1 MIIRNRRMSRLLPW
15 LLAALLSIAMLVG
28 LSVRAVMEDNR
39 AEARQLEALQ
49 RLARQQATAVTRLPQ
64 VSGPAAGPPDGIASG
79 TLEAVLRQATGFPH
93 LLDARLWR
101 GDGAL
106 LSRAA
111 VPAAAAAPAPVF
123 RPPSGRVPAVVSPG
137 AGQRTAGRRAQSD
150 DPALHVWQP
159 LDDDRDG
166 RWLELVVDRDWVNR
180 PNQKYLLQM
189 LAVCAFVLVLAWLCV
204 LAITRRTTRALDA
217 VNRFALELDGS
228 GRQLE
233 PDPQTP
239 DLHGL
244 VDALNQASIRLADQQ
259 RLALRNERELRALTG
274 NIPGVVYRRRPD
286 PHLTMEHLSQEFER
300 LTGYR
305 APDLVDNDKR
315 SYASVVHPVDLEKV
329 RALVDSAIEQ
339 RRPFAAEY
347 RLRAR
352 DGSTRW
358 VLDKGQAVFNDRGE
372 LMHLT
377 GVIIND
383 TARHSA
389 ITALARSEARHRKLV
404 ENLSEVVWQSDTEA
418 RVTFVN
424 RAWSEVS
431 GLPPEELIG
440 RRLFELIGK
449 EDQAASVS
457 AWSQLLSGRD
467 EVVQWQ
473 ARIRTASGE
482 LRWGEFT
489 ARLTL
494 DPDGKPNGVAGLLS
508 DIHERRLLDVRLR
521 EGEEQLRASL
531 ELSRQLLEAM
541 PHPVYYKDR
550 DGRLRG
556 VNRAWEAFH
565 GRSRDAVIGLT
576 SRDLGPSGQADL
588 IDARDR
594 ELLGGGVNR
603 SFEVVLDNAAGE
615 PRSMLFSRAVLK
627 SHAQESTGLIGVL
640 SDMTDS
646 RRTEAELRKLSLV
659 ASRTSNAV
667 VITDASGRI
676 EWVND
681 AFTRLTGVPAAE
693 AIGDIPDIMPQGP
706 DTDPAIVAMMR
717 ERLSAHEGFQTE
729 LVSYSRDGR
738 RYWLAIDVQPIRDEH
753 GVVQQFIAVQADIT
767 ERRMREQALRASE
780 SKARQLAQV
789 VDQASE
795 AIMVK
800 DLDNRLIAWNRGA
813 QRLYGFTEQEV
824 LGRNAFEVLRIAET
838 GGSSMPSVEGQRA
851 GREERLSVT
860 RQSRKDGSTVDVEL
874 SLSPL
879 FDSEGQHI
887 GEIGVAR
894 EVSDRLRYQAELEA
908 AKDAAEA
915 ANQAKGAFL
924 ANMSHEIRTPMN
936 GIIGMT
942 ELALDTDLD
951 PEQRDYL
958 TSVRRSAENLLQV
971 INDVLD
977 YSKIDAGRIELE
989 TIPFSLRS
997 VLSDSIKALAPRARE
1012 QSSRLLLDVEPDV
1025 PDALIGDPLRIGQ
1038 VLLNLIGNAIKFT
1051 DRGEIV
1057 VAVGHTGGAGAGPS
1071 TALGHSAPVRLRFL
1085 VRDTGIGIAL
1095 QKQQEIFDAFTQ
1107 ADSST
1112 TRRYGG
1118 TGLGLSIS
1126 RQLVTLMGGQLG
1138 VDSVQ
1143 GEGSTF
1149 WFELALAP
1157 DPDGRPGPV
1166 AAKPLRVLL
1175 VDESVSSR
1183 QALAHMFAQWG
1194 MPCTE
1199 CASLVQARQ
1208 LAPDTAAVEAAFDL
1222 VLVHSEPGF
1231 LLGESVSGWT
1241 GPRVPLLAIATVGSA
1256 RPSDPIWRAVGASMV
1271 LAQPVTASDLF
1282 DTLGHLVTASDEA
1295 DLAGPG
1301 QAQGAMQA
1309 PRHAVPDAGAGEG
1322 RPLDILLAED
1332 NPVNQKLACTLLERA
1347 GHRVTLANDGI
1358 AAVDA
1363 WRNAHFDV
1371 VLMDLQMP
1379 RLGGIEAT
1387 ARIRALEIERS
1398 AAAGGDEPCHTPIV
1412 ALTAHAMIG
1421 DEERCLQA
1429 GMDAY
1434 LSKPLRRQQLTALLE
1449 RITAPA
1455 DMQDSTPRVDV
1466 VHPVHP
1472 AASTALAVDTAALLE
1487 TVDGDQD
1494 LLSHLCSMF
1503 LDSLPGM
1510 QERLRLAV
1518 EAADPREV
1526 VAAAHALRGVI
1537 SNFHARPAVE
1547 ALSMLE
1553 HIAAGQ
1559 GMDPGRLQAAHSE
1572 ACTEVG
1578 RACLALREAM
1588 EIPA

>member
-1 MIIRNRRMSRLLPW
+1 MSMRTRRMSGLLPSG
-15 LLAALLSIAMLVG
+15 LAALLAVLMLVG
-28 LSVRAVMEDNR
+28 LSVRAVMEDDR
-39 AEARQLEALQ
+39 AEALQIEALQ
-49 RLARQQATAVTRLPQ
+49 RLAQQYATTIARLPQ
-64 VSGPAAGPPDGIASG
+64 TAPAANGTPGDVAPGALAAAMPPASG
-79 TLEAVLRQATGFPH
+79 IPH
-93 LLDARLWR
+93 LRDVRLWR
-101 GDGAL
+101 GDGLL
-106 LSRAA
+106 LSRSGGHAAATAPGPSFLPPSTRVAA
-111 VPAAAAAPAPVF
+111 VLPAAAGAGRPA
-123 RPPSGRVPAVVSPG
+123 PG
-137 AGQRTAGRRAQSD
+137 AGTEGAVLR
-150 DPALHVWQP
+150 LWQP
-159 LDDDRDG
+159 VEGGNGD
-166 RWLELVVDRDWVNR
+166 RWLELVVDRQSMNR
-180 PNQKYLLQM
+180 RNGTHLLQM
-189 LAVCAFVLVLAWLCV
+189 LSVCALVVLLAWLFV
-204 LAITRRTTRALDA
+204 VAFTRRSARALETI
-217 VNRFALELDGS
+217 NRFALELDGS
-228 GRQLE
+228 GRQLQ

-244 VDALNQASIRLADQQ
+244 IDALNQASLRLAEQQ
-259 RLALRNERELRALTG
+259 RLAMLNERDLRALTG

-286 PHLTMEHLSQEFER
+286 AHLTMEHLSQEFER
-300 LTGYR
+300 LTGYP
-305 APDLVDNDKR
+305 APELVGNGKR
-315 SYASVVHPVDLEKV
+315 SYASILHPADLAKV
-329 RALVDSAIEQ
+329 QALIGSAIEQ

-358 VLDKGQAVFNDRGE
+358 VLDKGQGVFSDRGE
-372 LMHLT
+372 LLHLT

-418 RVTFVN
+418 RVSFVN
-424 RAWSEVS
+424 RAWTDIS
-431 GLPPEELIG
+431 GLPPEGLIG
-440 RRLFELIGK
+440 HRLFELIG
-449 EDQAASVS
+449 EADQAASVN
-457 AWSQLLSGRD
+457 AWSRMLSGSD
-467 EVVQWQ
+467 EGVQWQ
-473 ARIRTASGE
+473 ARIRTASGD

-494 DPDGKPNGVAGLLS
+494 DSDGKPNGVAGLLS
-508 DIHERRLLDVRLR
+508 DIHERRLLDARLR
-521 EGEEQLRASL
+521 EGEEQLRESL

-550 DGRLRG
+550 EGRFRG
-556 VNRAWEAFH
+556 VNRAWETFH
-565 GRSRDAVIGLT
+565 GRGRDSVIGLT
-576 SRDLGPSGQADL
+576 SRDLGPPGLAEL

-594 ELLGGGVNR
+594 ELLEGGVHQ

-615 PRSMLFSRAVLK
+615 PRSMRFSRAVLK
-627 SHAQESTGLIGVL
+627 SHAHESTGLIGVL

-659 ASRTSNAV
+659 ASRTNNAV
-667 VITDASGRI
+667 VITDASGHI

-693 AIGDIPDIMPQGP
+693 ATGDIPDSMLQGP
-706 DTDPAIVAMMR
+706 DTDPQIVAMMR
-717 ERLSAHEGFQTE
+717 ERLAAHEGFQTE
-729 LVSYSRDGR
+729 LVSYARDGR

-767 ERRMREQALRASE
+767 ERKLREQALRASE

-813 QRLYGFTEQEV
+813 ERLYGFSEKEV
-824 LGRNAFEVLRIAET
+824 LGRNAREVLRIVETDGREAPLAE
-838 GGSSMPSVEGQRA
+838 GLRP

-879 FDSEGQHI
+879 FDTEGRHI

-894 EVSDRLRYQAELEA
+894 EISDRLRYQAELEA

-951 PEQRDYL
+951 AEQRDYL

-989 TIPFSLRS
+989 AIPFSLRA
-997 VLSDSIKALAPRARE
+997 VLSESVKAVAPRARE

-1051 DRGEIV
+1051 ERGEIV
-1057 VAVGHTGGAGAGPS
+1057 VAVGATGEAGATPS
-1071 TALGHSAPVRLRFL
+1071 EDSGHGTPARLRFQ

-1138 VDSVQ
+1138 VDSVP

-1149 WFELALAP
+1149 WFELTLAP
-1157 DPDGRPGPV
+1157 DPDRLPDP
-1166 AAKPLRVLL
+1166 AAVRPLRVLL
-1175 VDESVSSR
+1175 VDESASSR
-1183 QALAHMFAQWG
+1183 RALAHMFARWG
-1194 MPCTE
+1194 MQLTE
-1199 CASLVQARQ
+1199 CETIVRARD

-1222 VLVHSEPGF
+1222 VLVHAEPGF
-1231 LLGESVSGWT
+1231 LLGESVSGWI

-1256 RPSDPIWRAVGASMV
+1256 RPSDPIWRAVGASLV

-1282 DTLGHLVTASDEA
+1282 DTLGRFLTSGDDAALAS
-1295 DLAGPG
+1295 PG
-1301 QAQGAMQA
+1301 RAQDATPVPG
-1309 PRHAVPDAGAGEG
+1309 HALPDAGVAPG
-1322 RPLDILLAED
+1322 RALEVLLAED

-1363 WRNAHFDV
+1363 WRNGQFDV

-1379 RLGGIEAT
+1379 RLGGFEAT
-1387 ARIRALEIERS
+1387 ARIRALELERGT
-1398 AAAGGDEPCHTPIV
+1398 AQGGDRPHHTPIV

-1434 LSKPLRRQQLTALLE
+1434 LSKPLRREHLTALLE
-1449 RITAPA
+1449 RMTAPV
-1455 DMQDSTPRVDV
+1455 DVQDAAPRVPAV
-1466 VHPVHP
+1466 P
-1472 AASTALAVDTAALLE
+1472 AASTVPAVDTDALLE

-1494 LLSHLCSMF
+1494 LLSHLCTMF
-1503 LDSLPGM
+1503 LDDLPGM
-1510 QERLRLAV
+1510 QERLRLSVA
-1518 EAADPREV
+1518 AADAPEI

-1537 SNFHARPAVE
+1537 SNFHARAAVE
-1547 ALSMLE
+1547 ALLVLE
-1553 HIAAGQ
+1553 HVAAEGV
-1559 GMDPGRLQAAHSE
+1559 MDRHRLQAAYGD

-1578 RACLALREAM
+1578 RACAALRKAM
-1588 EIPA
+1588 EITA